1 VGQFQEEIGGD
12 RLVAR
17 IGELNHVT
25 SVNART
31 LATGPR
37 RFRRGEAQLQFW
49 FFGCR
54 NKGMSYR
61 LLVGEVLN

>member
-25 SVNART
+25 SVI
-31 LATGPR
+31 
-37 RFRRGEAQLQFW
+37 
-49 FFGCR
+49 
-54 NKGMSYR
+54 MSASK
-61 LLVGEVLN
+61 